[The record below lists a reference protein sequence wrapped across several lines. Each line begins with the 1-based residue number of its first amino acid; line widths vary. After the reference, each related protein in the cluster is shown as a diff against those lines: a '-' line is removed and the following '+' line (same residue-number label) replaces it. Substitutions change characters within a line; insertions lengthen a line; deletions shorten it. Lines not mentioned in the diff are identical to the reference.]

1 MKLKDKTA
9 LITGGAGII
18 GLATAKRFISE
29 GARVALVDRDA
40 AQLGTAIGQLES
52 GKAISLV
59 ADVTSAADCARYAR
73 ETHAAFGQIDIFFNN
88 AGIEGKF
95 APLPEFSE
103 EVFDEVYAVNVRGV
117 FLGLKYM
124 LPVMRDGSSII
135 ITSSTAGLRGSPNF
149 AAYTM
154 SKHAVIG
161 LMRTA
166 ASECAPRRIR
176 VNTIHPA
183 MVESNMMRRLEMQ
196 RVGNR
201 TLEEIQAEY
210 KAKIPLARYIDP
222 SEIAA
227 SVTWLASDDARMIT
241 GSQHV
246 IDGGAMLL

>member
-1 MKLKDKTA
+1 MKLTGKTA
-9 LITGGAGII
+9 VITGGAGVI
-18 GLATAKRFISE
+18 GTATAKRFLAE
-29 GARVALVDRDA
+29 GARVALVDRDQ
-40 AQLGTAIGQLES
+40 AQLQTVLASLGPGIAI
-52 GKAISLV
+52 AIT
-59 ADVTSAADCARYAR
+59 ADVTKGEDCARYAR
-73 ETHAAFGQIDIFFNN
+73 EAQAALGPIDAFFNN

-103 EVFDEVYAVNVRGV
+103 EVFEEVYAVNVRGV

-124 LPVMRDGSSII
+124 FPVMRDGGSII

-166 ASECAPRRIR
+166 AAEGAPRRIR
-176 VNTIHPA
+176 ANTIHPA

-201 TLEEIQAEY
+201 TLEDIQQEY
-210 KAKIPLARYIDP
+210 RSKIPLARYIDP

-227 SVTWLASDDARMIT
+227 SVAWLASDDSRMIT

-246 IDGGAMLL
+246 VDGGAMMI